1 MVASLEIL
9 SGGQTFFNFFE
20 FEQNFGKLWS
30 RMTLLKKFKVKFF
43 DMLIFL

>member
-20 FEQNFGKLWS
+20 GGPLNKILESSGLEW
-30 RMTLLKKFKVKFF
+30 LYLKSLK
-43 DMLIFL
+43 